1 MIGLAGSVEHLQDGP
16 TASRPT
22 YRLIQVLRAIA
33 AMMVVVHHATIMLND
48 RDGLHT
54 GNWTNGA
61 AGVDIF
67 FVISG
72 FVMTLS
78 SAPLRNTLHPARTF
92 LARRLER
99 IVPLYW
105 IITTVKVLSVVALPG
120 LALNA
125 LGTPWHVIA
134 SYLFLPAGMD
144 PVVVVGWTLNFELL
158 FYLIFAVVLAVRG
171 SLLMVLAP
179 VLLVVPLLSYL
190 PQPHVPTGL
199 RVYESSMVF
208 EFLFGV
214 LLAMAVDWVRRW
226 NIAVAVGFVTVGF
239 TVFFH
244 WGAPIALPWR
254 GLDWGLPA
262 LAVVAGTIALE
273 HRLGKFAPKW
283 MLELGDASYS
293 IYLVHGLVLPIIGIL
308 LAHAGGHWL
317 HVVPVSI
324 LGMVLLSMV
333 GGELVYRGVERP
345 ITQWFKGRRRTAIP
359 ANV

>member
-1 MIGLAGSVEHLQDGP
+1 MTGLAGSVEHLQDGP

-22 YRLIQVLRAIA
+22 YRLVQVLRAIA
-33 AMMVVVHHATIMLND
+33 ALMVVVHHATIMLND

-61 AGVDIF
+61 SGVDIF

-72 FVMTLS
+72 FVMTIS
-78 SAPLRNTLHPARTF
+78 SAPLLKTLHPARTF

-105 IITTVKVLSVVALPG
+105 IITTVKVLLVLALPG

-144 PVVVVGWTLNFELL
+144 PVVVVGWTLNFEFL
-158 FYLIFAVVLAVRG
+158 FYLIFAAVLAIRGSLLKVLVPVLLAVVLAV
-171 SLLMVLAP
+171 
-179 VLLVVPLLSYL
+179 YF
-190 PQPHVPTGL
+190 PQPHVPAGV
-199 RVYESSMVF
+199 RVYESSMVL
-208 EFLFGV
+208 EFLLGV
-214 LLAMAVDWVRRW
+214 LLAMAVEWVRRW
-226 NIAVAVGFVTVGF
+226 NLAVAISFVVVGFA
-239 TVFFH
+239 VFFH

-262 LAVVAGTIALE
+262 LAVVAGTIAME
-273 HRLGKFAPKW
+273 RPLGKFAPKW
-283 MLELGDASYS
+283 MLELGDGSYS
-293 IYLVHGLVLPIIGIL
+293 IYLVHGLVLPVIGIL
-308 LAHAGGHWL
+308 VAHAVGHL
-317 HVVPVSI
+317 PHLVRISI
-324 LGMVLLSMV
+324 LGMVLLSV
-333 GGELVYRGVERP
+333 AGGELVYRGVERP

-359 ANV
+359 ANA

>member
-1 MIGLAGSVEHLQDGP
+1 MSGLAGSVEHLQDGP

-22 YRLIQVLRAIA
+22 YRLIQVLRAVA
-33 AMMVVVHHATIMLND
+33 ALMVVVHHATIMLGD
-48 RDGLHT
+48 RDGLPI

-61 AGVDIF
+61 SGVDIF

-72 FVMTLS
+72 FVMSIS
-78 SAPLRNTLHPARTF
+78 SAPLRKTLHPARIF

-99 IVPLYW
+99 VVPLYW
-105 IITTVKVLSVVALPG
+105 IVTTVKVLSVLALPG

-144 PVVVVGWTLNFELL
+144 PVVVVGWTLNFEFL
-158 FYLIFAVVLAVRG
+158 FYLIFAAVLAIRG
-171 SLLMVLAP
+171 SLLKVLIP
-179 VLLVVPLLSYL
+179 VLLVVVLLRYL
-190 PQPHVPTGL
+190 PQPHVSAGV
-199 RVYESSMVF
+199 RVYESSMVL

-214 LLAMAVDWVRRW
+214 LLALAVDWVRGW
-226 NIAVAVGFVTVGF
+226 NLAVAIGFVVVGFS
-239 TVFFH
+239 VFFH
-244 WGAPIALPWR
+244 WGAPIGLPWR

-262 LAVVAGTIALE
+262 LAVVAGTIAME
-273 HRLGKFAPKW
+273 RPLGKFAPKW

-308 LAHAGGHWL
+308 LARAGSHWL

-324 LGMVLLSMV
+324 LGMVLLSIA
-333 GGELVYRGVERP
+333 GGELVYLGIERP
-345 ITQWFKGRRRTAIP
+345 IAQWFKGRRRTAIP
-359 ANV
+359 ANA